1 MWFRVDDKL
10 PNHAKT
16 RRVRKTHPTKRRDA
30 APFGLWVL
38 AGAFSDDGF
47 IPLEVLEDWD
57 DDAEELA
64 DRLVC
69 AGLWEECEQ
78 AGEVGYRFHDWAA
91 HNPVD
96 AATSGIYG
104 NHKRWHVGG
113 KKPSDGCPL
122 CISEGLVEQKPIGK
136 AERGNLSGRLA
147 PDSPP
152 IIAPESGGCIAP
164 DSLPD
169 PIRPDPTRSDPTR
182 SDPSKSPRSTDV
194 EPVRP
199 AVNRFDEFWTAYPR
213 KVGKEKARTKYA
225 TACKKATPDA
235 IIAGAYRLAND
246 PNLPDKQFIPHP
258 TTWLERGS
266 WTDEPLPQRQPEAI
280 DRRQQATDDLFAAAA
295 RRMGVTPQ
303 PPHNHLT
310 IEGTVA

>member
-10 PNHAKT
+10 PSHVKS

-152 IIAPESGGCIAP
+152 IIAPESGGRLAP

-169 PIRPDPTRSDPTR
+169 PIRPDPTR
-182 SDPSKSPRSTDV
+182 
-194 EPVRP
+194 
-199 AVNRFDEFWTAYPR
+199 
-213 KVGKEKARTKYA
+213 
-225 TACKKATPDA
+225 
-235 IIAGAYRLAND
+235 
-246 PNLPDKQFIPHP
+246 
-258 TTWLERGS
+258 
-266 WTDEPLPQRQPEAI
+266 PE
-280 DRRQQATDDLFAAAA
+280 
-295 RRMGVTPQ
+295 
-303 PPHNHLT
+303 
-310 IEGTVA
+310 

>member
-16 RRVRKTHPTKRRDA
+16 RHVRKTHPTKRRDA

-152 IIAPESGGCIAP
+152 IIAPESGECIAP

-169 PIRPDPTRSDPTR
+169 PIRPDPIRPDPTR
-182 SDPSKSPRSTDV
+182 PFWPDRVCSHRSPNSQLRRSSL
-194 EPVRP
+194 
-199 AVNRFDEFWTAYPR
+199 N
-213 KVGKEKARTKYA
+213 G
-225 TACKKATPDA
+225 
-235 IIAGAYRLAND
+235 
-246 PNLPDKQFIPHP
+246 
-258 TTWLERGS
+258 
-266 WTDEPLPQRQPEAI
+266 
-280 DRRQQATDDLFAAAA
+280 
-295 RRMGVTPQ
+295 
-303 PPHNHLT
+303 
-310 IEGTVA
+310 

>member
-182 SDPSKSPRSTDV
+182 PDPSKSPRSTDV

-199 AVNRFDEFWTAYPR
+199 AANRFDEFWTAYPR

-225 TACKKATPDA
+225 TACKKATPDV
-235 IIAGAYRLAND
+235 IIAGAIRLAND
-246 PNLPDKQFIPHP
+246 LNLPDKQFVPHP
-258 TTWLERGS
+258 TTWLERGG
-266 WTDEPLPQRQPEAI
+266 WADEPLPQRQPEVI

-295 RRMGVTPQ
+295 RRMGVT
-303 PPHNHLT
+303 
-310 IEGTVA
+310 IEGEIA

>member
-295 RRMGVTPQ
+295 RRMGVAQSTLVVQ
-303 PPHNHLT
+303 GE
-310 IEGTVA
+310 IA

>member
-182 SDPSKSPRSTDV
+182 PDPSKSPRSTDV

-246 PNLPDKQFIPHP
+246 PNLPDKQFVPHP
-258 TTWLERGS
+258 TTWLERGG
-266 WTDEPLPQRQPEAI
+266 WADEPLPQRQPEVI

-295 RRMGVTPQ
+295 RRMGVT
-303 PPHNHLT
+303 
-310 IEGTVA
+310 IEGEIA

>member
-113 KKPSDGCPL
+113 KKPSHGCPL

-152 IIAPESGGCIAP
+152 IIAPRWGGGVAP
-164 DSLPD
+164 GSPPPPHRSAPTPPHLLLAHRHAFRLPG
-169 PIRPDPTRSDPTR
+169 RLL
-182 SDPSKSPRSTDV
+182 DV
-194 EPVRP
+194 
-199 AVNRFDEFWTAYPR
+199 
-213 KVGKEKARTKYA
+213 G
-225 TACKKATPDA
+225 
-235 IIAGAYRLAND
+235 L
-246 PNLPDKQFIPHP
+246 
-258 TTWLERGS
+258 
-266 WTDEPLPQRQPEAI
+266 
-280 DRRQQATDDLFAAAA
+280 DLHLHGCHRIA
-295 RRMGVTPQ
+295 RR
-303 PPHNHLT
+303 
-310 IEGTVA
+310 

>member
-10 PNHAKT
+10 PSHVKS

-78 AGEVGYRFHDWAA
+78 AGEAGYRFHDWAA

-113 KKPSDGCPL
+113 KKPSDDCPL
-122 CISEGLVEQKPIGK
+122 CISEGLVEQKPLGK

-152 IIAPESGGCIAP
+152 IVAPESGGCIAP

-169 PIRPDPTRSDPTR
+169 PIRPDPTRPDPTILAG
-182 SDPSKSPRSTDV
+182 SSLLAPLAEQS
-194 EPVRP
+194 
-199 AVNRFDEFWTAYPR
+199 AQAL
-213 KVGKEKARTKYA
+213 
-225 TACKKATPDA
+225 
-235 IIAGAYRLAND
+235 IAE
-246 PNLPDKQFIPHP
+246 
-258 TTWLERGS
+258 WLDH
-266 WTDEPLPQRQPEAI
+266 TPQRPPGRVIGQVSKEVKAMLDEGQPYEDVRAGLAAWAQKGLHPSTLASVVHET
-280 DRRQQATDDLFAAAA
+280 RTPKAPRASGRQQQTDDLFAAAA
-295 RRMGVTPQ
+295 IRMGVTDQ
-303 PPHNHLT
+303 LST
-310 IEGTVA
+310 SQLAIEGVVL

>member
-16 RRVRKTHPTKRRDA
+16 RRVRKSHPSKRRDA

-57 DDAEELA
+57 DDAEALA
-64 DRLVC
+64 DRLVL
-69 AGLWEECEQ
+69 AGLWIGCEQ
-78 AGEVGYRFHDWAA
+78 AGEPGYRFHDWAA

-113 KKPSDGCPL
+113 KKPSDECPL
-122 CISEGLVEQKPIGK
+122 CISEGLVAQKPVEK
-136 AERGNLSGRLA
+136 AEQQELSGRVA
-147 PDSPP
+147 PESPP

-169 PIRPDPTRSDPTR
+169 PIRPDPTRPDPTILAG
-182 SDPSKSPRSTDV
+182 SSLLAPLAEQSAQTL
-194 EPVRP
+194 
-199 AVNRFDEFWTAYPR
+199 
-213 KVGKEKARTKYA
+213 
-225 TACKKATPDA
+225 
-235 IIAGAYRLAND
+235 IAE
-246 PNLPDKQFIPHP
+246 
-258 TTWLERGS
+258 WL
-266 WTDEPLPQRQPEAI
+266 DHAPQRPPGRVIGQISKELKAMLDEGQPYEDVRAGLAAWAQKGLHPSTLASVVHETRTPKAPRAS
-280 DRRQQATDDLFAAAA
+280 RRQQETDDLFAAAA
-295 RRMGVTPQ
+295 RRMGVAQSTLVVQ
-303 PPHNHLT
+303 GE
-310 IEGTVA
+310 IA

>member
-16 RRVRKTHPTKRRDA
+16 RRVRKSHPSKRRDA

-57 DDAEELA
+57 DDAESLA
-64 DRLVC
+64 DRLVL
-69 AGLWEECEQ
+69 AGLWIECEQ
-78 AGEVGYRFHDWAA
+78 AGEPGYRFHDWAA

-113 KKPSDGCPL
+113 KKPSDECPL
-122 CISEGLVEQKPIGK
+122 CISEGLVAQKPVEK
-136 AERGNLSGRLA
+136 AEQQELSGRVA
-147 PDSPP
+147 PESPP

-169 PIRPDPTRSDPTR
+169 PIRPDPTRPDPTILAG
-182 SDPSKSPRSTDV
+182 SSLLAPLAEQSAQTL
-194 EPVRP
+194 
-199 AVNRFDEFWTAYPR
+199 
-213 KVGKEKARTKYA
+213 
-225 TACKKATPDA
+225 
-235 IIAGAYRLAND
+235 IAE
-246 PNLPDKQFIPHP
+246 
-258 TTWLERGS
+258 WLDH
-266 WTDEPLPQRQPEAI
+266 TPQRPPGRVIGQVSKELKAMLDEGQPYEDVRNGLSAWAQKGLHPSTLASVVHET
-280 DRRQQATDDLFAAAA
+280 RTPKVPRTSHRQQETDDLFAAAA
-295 RRMGVTPQ
+295 RRMGITPQ
-303 PPHNHLT
+303 PLHNHLT